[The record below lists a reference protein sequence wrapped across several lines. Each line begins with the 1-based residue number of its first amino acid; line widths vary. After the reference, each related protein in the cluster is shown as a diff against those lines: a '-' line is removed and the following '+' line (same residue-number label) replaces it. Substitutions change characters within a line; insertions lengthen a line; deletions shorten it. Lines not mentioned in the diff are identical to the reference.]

1 MHLCSYFSVNGA
13 LQIVL
18 LFIQNADCCYCPME
32 GTRLTQSSYSS
43 RGVQPM
49 PKAYRSIKRM
59 LLTALA
65 TPSSIKL
72 VLLTALATP
81 SSTKLVLLTALA
93 TPSSVKTTTLVLDF
107 GFDCSKS
114 GIRPF
119 YRNPAKSGFS
129 QIPSRMPMELQYA
142 GLACTF

>member
-49 PKAYRSIKRM
+49 PKAYRSIKLM

-65 TPSSIKL
+65 TPSSI
-72 VLLTALATP
+72 
-81 SSTKLVLLTALA
+81 KLVLLTALA